1 MVTAVVRVTILASFL
16 SHLALA
22 FRCPISLA
30 LALAFAYVHSRM
42 SRWAGSSAGF
52 AFKYSCFYQH
62 SASSLSDAPR
72 PVPMSTKLSLFS
84 PLVPKSFL
92 QLVFPCIW
100 AFHLSS
106 PSLCVSDADNKT
118 GNSVDCSVCSS
129 LASTSCSNASAVMNR
144 LWFDV
149 QLCLMSA
156 GAILFRCSDFRVPSL
171 SGSPGLVVYSR
182 AFSLQSLILLLGRK
196 CGVELRI
203 RELVQQVGVVSHCL
217 TSKEG
222 LPLLPFSAHRGA

>member
-16 SHLALA
+16 SRLALA
-22 FRCPISLA
+22 SRCPISLA

-72 PVPMSTKLSLFS
+72 PVPMSTKLALFS

-106 PSLCVSDADNKT
+106 PFLLFPT
-118 GNSVDCSVCSS
+118 R
-129 LASTSCSNASAVMNR
+129 TTQNR
-144 LWFDV
+144 
-149 QLCLMSA
+149 QLCGFL
-156 GAILFRCSDFRVPSL
+156 RVLL
-171 SGSPGLVVYSR
+171 SC
-182 AFSLQSLILLLGRK
+182 IDLLL
-196 CGVELRI
+196 
-203 RELVQQVGVVSHCL
+203 QCL
-217 TSKEG
+217 SCYDTTLARHEALSC
-222 LPLLPFSAHRGA
+222 LLEQFCSGTLISVFPH